1 MKKSFYPKLAFDS
14 IRKNKRMYLPY
25 ILTCIGMVMMH
36 NIICTLCEDQSLYT
50 ISGGNTIQS
59 MMGFGKWVIAIFACI
74 FLFYTNSFIIRRRK
88 KEFGLYNILGMGKK
102 NIALVQLWEVMITAA
117 ISIGAG
123 IFLGIVLS
131 KAAGLGMLNMLGAE
145 INYRFEIFP
154 EAIINTLEVFGA
166 VFVLLFLSSLMQLR
180 FSSASALIKSE
191 NVGEKPPKGNILF
204 GAAGV
209 ILLCF
214 AYYQAVTI
222 KNPVQ
227 ALMHFFIAVIMVIV
241 ATYLIMIAGS
251 VLFCRLLQ
259 KNKKYYYHSD
269 HFVSVSSMV
278 YRMKRNGAGLASICI
293 LATMVLVT
301 IVTTACLYFGSED
314 SLNTVYP
321 REINIE
327 FNSESITAISED
339 KIDSLEKEI
348 LEIAE
353 KAGAKTKNVVEKRY
367 VSVTGIVDGKTVEVN
382 SSAAKLNDTS
392 IYSELT
398 IFSVIALDDYNRIT
412 GKNETLKNGE
422 VMIYSA
428 KKYDYDTI
436 SFNGGKTFQ
445 VKKVLDKF
453 DEYATDPADIVP
465 VMTLIVPN
473 VKDAVSGL
481 DQLTD
486 QNEQTLLHY
495 NFEYFFDTGLDE
507 ESQISLA
514 KQYND
519 ELKLINVS
527 HDNEK
532 FVYVNCVSKVKEKN
546 SLLANYAGMF
556 YLGIS
561 LSVVFLFAAV
571 LIIYYKQIS
580 EGYEDQA
587 RFAIMQKV
595 GMTKKEI
602 RRSINSQLLT
612 VFFLPLFFAGCHLCF
627 AFPFVKKLL
636 LLFDLTNNTL
646 LILTTA
652 ISFLAFALIYV
663 IVYKITSNAYYHIV
677 SEAKEK

>member
-495 NFEYFFDTGLDE
+495 NFKYFFDTGLDE

>member
-259 KNKKYYYHSD
+259 KNKKYYYRSD

>member
-278 YRMKRNGAGLASICI
+278 YRMKRNGAGLASLCI

>member
-14 IRKNKRMYLPY
+14 IRKNKIMYLPY

-227 ALMHFFIAVIMVIV
+227 ALMHFFIAVLMVIV

-259 KNKKYYYHSD
+259 KNKKYYYRSD

-353 KAGAKTKNVVEKRY
+353 KADAKTKNVVEKRY

>member
-259 KNKKYYYHSD
+259 KNKKYYYRSD

-636 LLFDLTNNTL
+636 LLFGLTNNTL

>member
-14 IRKNKRMYLPY
+14 IRKNKIMYLPY

-227 ALMHFFIAVIMVIV
+227 ALMHFFIAVLMVIV

-259 KNKKYYYHSD
+259 KNKKYYYRSD